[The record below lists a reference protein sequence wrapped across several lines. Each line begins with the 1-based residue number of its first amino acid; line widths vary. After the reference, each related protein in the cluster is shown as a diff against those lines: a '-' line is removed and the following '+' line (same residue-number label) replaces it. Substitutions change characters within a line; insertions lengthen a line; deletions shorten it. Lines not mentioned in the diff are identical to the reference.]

1 MPQTLLHQNAHLLMD
16 RVGEHQSA
24 RFCFQRFVLPS
35 NCIHLQITLSINSK
49 QPVQLPLCLFDAH
62 GQMRMMKAGHTVTQ
76 ETLLYE
82 IGEDSASQGG
92 IAGPLPA
99 GNWSLVLYKRRMRED
114 ADVSLEISCEI
125 GTPHVQEIKPV
136 TFSQRCLKTGLQ
148 WYQGELHT
156 HSSESTGRTPVA
168 DVVRAARECGLDFLA
183 LTDHF
188 TASHWS
194 LLEEE
199 SHDCPPLL
207 LQSVEVSGDR
217 GHANLHGLNQWMN
230 PLVDDNEELSRFLN
244 LSIRP
249 SMNQLADDTHKQGGL
264 MCINHPLSGEV
275 GWRYPEFDLSKA
287 DLIEVYCASELDP
300 TLAYP
305 SFYDMLLSKGLHLTA
320 VGSSDSHHPTQPGPW
335 KLGQVRTYIYAEAL
349 SQAALLAGLKAGHA
363 YVSINQCEMNMT
375 AQCGD
380 HQAMMGDTLPLS
392 SNHPAV
398 ITVSLLRHPRGNLYL
413 YRNGML
419 WETRFLPDD
428 TPVTLHFT
436 LPEDAFDPHL
446 YVRMEFYEI
455 EGELPYYGYSWRN
468 WKTLR
473 LLSNPI
479 YFDKGD
485 HA

>member
-1 MPQTLLHQNAHLLMD
+1 MPQTLLHQKAALLMN
-16 RVGEHQSA
+16 RIGEHQSS
-24 RFCFQRFVLPS
+24 RFYFQHFTLPA
-35 NCIHLQITLSINSK
+35 NCIHLQISLSINSK
-49 QPVQLPLCLFDAH
+49 QPVQLPLSVFDSR

-76 ETLLYE
+76 KTLLYE

-114 ADVSLEISCEI
+114 IEVSLEINCLI
-125 GTPHVQEIKPV
+125 GSQHIQEMTPV
-136 TFSQRCLKTGLQ
+136 TFSKRCLKTGLQ

-156 HSSESTGRTPVA
+156 HSSESTGRTSVA
-168 DVVRAARECGLDFLA
+168 DVVCAARECGLDFLA

-188 TASHWS
+188 TASHWA
-194 LLEEE
+194 LLEKECKD
-199 SHDCPPLL
+199 HPPLL
-207 LQSVEVSGDR
+207 LQSVEISGDR

-230 PLVDDNEELSRFLN
+230 PFVDDNEELSKFLN
-244 LSIRP
+244 LSVRP
-249 SMNQLADDTHKQGGL
+249 SMNQLAEDTHKQGGL

-275 GWRYPEFDLSKA
+275 GWRYPEFDLNNA
-287 DLIEVYCASELDP
+287 DLIEVYCSSERDS
-300 TLAYP
+300 TLSYP

-320 VGSSDSHHPTQPGPW
+320 VGSSDSHHPTQSGPW

-363 YVSINQCEMNMT
+363 YISINQCEMNMT
-375 AQCGD
+375 AQCGS
-380 HQAMMGDTLPLS
+380 HVAMMGDTLPILS
-392 SNHPAV
+392 NQHVV
-398 ITVSLLRHPRGNLYL
+398 ITVSLLRHPRGNLFL

-428 TPVTLHFT
+428 APVTLDFT
-436 LPEDAFDPHL
+436 LPEDAFDDPL

-455 EGELPYYGYSWRN
+455 AGELPYYGYSWRN
-468 WKTLR
+468 WETLR

-479 YFDKGD
+479 YFCKGD
-485 HA
+485 SP